1 MMDQPDVEV
10 IVARDAADLATR
22 AADMFAALALAAG
35 VDWRT
40 ISVALA
46 GGSTPRALY
55 ELLAGDG
62 YHEGIHWPLIH
73 FFWGDERYVPADSK
87 DSNYRMAYDALLS
100 KVPVPEANIHRMVTD
115 YPDENAAAA
124 AAAQDLVDH
133 FKLNPGEFPRFDLI
147 LLGLG
152 DDGHTASLF
161 PGKPALHEQDRLVV
175 PTPPGRLPP
184 PVDRLT
190 MTLPVLNSAAHVV
203 FLVAGAGKA
212 GIVGEILGSA
222 ENPQPYPAQLVCA
235 PNGRLTWMLDE
246 AAAAELHR

>member
-10 IVARDAADLATR
+10 IVARDPADLATR
-22 AADMFAALALAAG
+22 AADMFATLALAAG
-35 VDWRT
+35 VEWRT

-46 GGSTPRALY
+46 GGSTPRAMY

-62 YHEGIHWPLIH
+62 YHDDIQWPLIH
-73 FFWGDERYVPADSK
+73 FFWGDERYVPASDK
-87 DSNYRMAYDALLS
+87 DSNYRMAYDTLLA

-115 YPDENAAAA
+115 YPDENAAAE
-124 AAAQDLVDH
+124 AAAQDIAAH
-133 FKLNPGEFPRFDLI
+133 FKLKAGEFPRFDLV

-161 PGKPALHEQDRLVV
+161 PGKPALQEQNRLVV

-190 MTLPVLNSAAHVV
+190 LTLPVLNAAAHVV

-212 GIVGEILGSA
+212 GIVREILGSA
-222 ENPQPYPAQLVCA
+222 ANAEPYPAQRVSV

-246 AAAAELHR
+246 AAAGELRR